1 MEFRKVSPFPYE
13 HRINEYDAC
22 MVELLFAEFV
32 DDVVKDNV
40 YPFCIEQDGVTLAA
54 LQLQERFG
62 DYPLGNKEDK
72 MKSYVKNNLCSFLA
86 SSIVEQSSSN
96 EEELTDFI
104 CMMYSKLTGY
114 TQFEAQMSYLQYV
127 RSWSVNVEEEEDED
141 EEGRNV
147 DKEDKPASTQY
158 VYENESHKESQR
170 IDAIEQNSYVDAPVK
185 REILQPLNVIYEKDE
200 ESDEEGTQIKLV
212 DNAKSS
218 PFQQTTV
225 QNQLA
230 SAHLQSISNAINRKK
245 PSDDC
250 PPQKGFLASIS
261 QGIAL
266 NKVSNCKSDDP
277 PSNNHSHSASIDPS
291 PPRPDFLTSITQ
303 GIVLKKISDREP
315 DDPHPGNHSQAGIT
329 NSSLPRPDFLTSIT
343 QGIALKK
350 VSDREVDDLPRS
362 NNSHAGIANSSTPRP
377 DFLTSITQGIA
388 LKKVSD
394 REVDDLPRS
403 NNSHAGIANSSTPRP
418 DFLSSIT
425 QGIAL
430 KKVSDRE
437 VDDPPRSNNSHAGIA
452 NSSTPRP
459 DFLTSITQ
467 GIALKS
473 VSPTSTLS
481 NEGLSRS
488 TIPPASRGSPDGPP
502 PIRESKTSSNLPLT
516 QSSGIVDSSL
526 PRPFLAS
533 ITEGIQLK
541 NDSAL
546 TFKESPPGRGPPPGP
561 PPPSIFTNR
570 GQPGRGPPLGPPPP
584 SVVRGGPP
592 GRGPPTGPPPPSV
605 VRGGPPGRGPPTGP
619 PPPSVVRGGPP
630 GRGPPSGP
638 PPPSVIKGSPPVR
651 GPPSGPPPP
660 SAVKGGFSGQNGATG
675 RTTTID
681 TAQTRADTNNGTL
694 PSNLGNIPPRP
705 AFLASISQGT
715 SLRKVES
722 EQTSGGTSGG
732 SKPDFL
738 ADIANGGAKLKKTAK
753 ASVPPPPPLGCR

>member
-1 MEFRKVSPFPYE
+1 
-13 HRINEYDAC
+13 

-72 MKSYVKNNLCSFLA
+72 MKYYVKSNLCSFLA
-86 SSIVEQSSSN
+86 SSIIEQSSSN

-147 DKEDKPASTQY
+147 DKEDKPASTKY

-170 IDAIEQNSYVDAPVK
+170 IDAIEQNSYVDAPDK

-200 ESDEEGTQIKLV
+200 ESDEEGSQVKLV

-261 QGIAL
+261 QGITL

-277 PSNNHSHSASIDPS
+277 PINNHSHSASTDPS

-303 GIVLKKISDREP
+303 GIVLKKVSDREP

-350 VSDREVDDLPRS
+350 VSDREVDDLP
-362 NNSHAGIANSSTPRP
+362 P
-377 DFLTSITQGIA
+377 
-388 LKKVSD
+388 
-394 REVDDLPRS
+394 S

-437 VDDPPRSNNSHAGIA
+437 VNDPPRSNNSHAGIA

-481 NEGLSRS
+481 NEGLSCS
-488 TIPPASRGSPDGPP
+488 TIPPASRGSPYGPP

-516 QSSGIVDSSL
+516 QSPGIVDSSL

-533 ITEGIQLK
+533 ISEGIQLK

-546 TFKESPPGRGPPPGP
+546 GDPPPGP

-570 GQPGRGPPLGPPPP
+570 GPPGRGPPLGPPPP

-592 GRGPPTGPPPPSV
+592 GRRPPTGPPPPSV

-638 PPPSVIKGSPPVR
+638 PPPSVIKGSPSVR
-651 GPPSGPPPP
+651 GPPPGPPPP

-675 RTTTID
+675 RITTID

-722 EQTSGGTSGG
+722 EQTSGGTCNG